1 MSGLPARAS
10 EAVDGAAPCPV
21 HPYGYHLRPRVAG
34 AGSRAVFRDGS
45 VLGLP
50 ARCALLEEELLE
62 SDRELDFIDELWV
75 RERAAGSRGF
85 TALTAALT
93 AAALV
98 IAVIDGAA
106 AWTVAGVLGA
116 VATLGVAHAEAAVD
130 RARLRRIRDWHRR
143 VGVPH

>member
-1 MSGLPARAS
+1 
-10 EAVDGAAPCPV
+10 
-21 HPYGYHLRPRVAG
+21 
-34 AGSRAVFRDGS
+34 
-45 VLGLP
+45 LGLP

-98 IAVIDGAA
+98 IAVIDGATM
-106 AWTVAGVLGA
+106 WVVIGVLGA
-116 VATLGVAHAEAAVD
+116 AATLGVAHAEAAVD